1 MITRRAILLGLAA
14 LLPGR
19 ILWAEAKAYP
29 VTHIIVEKRRRRLSL
44 MHDDMVLRRYDISLG
59 FAPRGHKRFEGDG
72 RTPVGHYVINR
83 KNPESNFH
91 RSLGISYPNTDDLAY
106 ARKRGRHPGGDIFVH
121 GGPLA
126 TSPRRRDWTNGCI
139 AMSDAEV
146 EEMFRYVSVG
156 TPIEIRA

>member
-19 ILWAEAKAYP
+19 TLWAEATAYP
-29 VTHIIVEKRRRRLSL
+29 VTHIVVEKRRRRMSL
-44 MHDDMVLRRYDISLG
+44 MHDDRVLRRYDISLG
-59 FAPRGHKRFEGDG
+59 FDPRGHKRFEGDG
-72 RTPVGHYVINR
+72 RTPEGRYVINR
-83 KNPESNFH
+83 KNPESKFH

-126 TSPRRRDWTNGCI
+126 SSPKQSDWTNGCI
-139 AMSDAEV
+139 SISDRDV
-146 EEMFRYVSVG
+146 EEMFRYVPVG
-156 TPIEIRA
+156 TPIEILA